1 MIPLDLYLGESFIMS
16 KTTIDVVEQGRFV
29 ETPSALVWKKLFGR
43 GIESFNVM
51 IPDDAHHPVAEMCF
65 ESAHPD
71 WLLIT
76 GKLINLCLCY
86 APVAVAVDRNIEP
99 LRWAIAV
106 NPDTYD
112 IQALAADIEEDG
124 WILSEH
130 ILYSP
135 ESGTALD
142 YDDLIADLLSR
153 PIPKTL
159 IAEIQELAA

>member
-1 MIPLDLYLGESFIMS
+1 MS
-16 KTTIDVVEQGRFV
+16 IDVVEEGRFV
-29 ETPSALVWKKLFGR
+29 ETPSALVWKKLFGK

-51 IPDDAHHPVAEMCF
+51 IPDEVNRPVAEICF

-76 GKLINLCLCY
+76 QNLINLCLCY

-106 NPDTYD
+106 HPDTYD
-112 IQALAADIEEDG
+112 IQALAADIQEDG
-124 WILSEH
+124 WTLSGNT
-130 ILYSP
+130 LYSP
-135 ESGTALD
+135 ELGTELN
-142 YDDLIADLLSR
+142 YDDLIDDLLSR

-159 IAEIQELAA
+159 AAEVKELAA